1 MTAGKLATVLT
12 LMVALGATGCS
23 DPAPASYRL
32 QGVVTW
38 KGRPVPNGLIRFEPD
53 SAAGNTGPA
62 TVAVISQGRYATP
75 GGRGV
80 IGGRYRVYLSGNDGV
95 PYEIAGEGSVNPD
108 GMPLFAERVQE
119 VEFSRGHATWDFDL
133 TPPSPR

>member
-23 DPAPASYRL
+23 DSGPASYRL

-38 KGRPVPNGLIRFEPD
+38 KGQPVPNGLIRFEPD

-62 TVAVISQGRYATP
+62 TVAPIRQGRYATP
-75 GGRGV
+75 RGRGV
-80 IGGRYRVYLSGNDGV
+80 IGGRYRVYISGNDGV
-95 PYEIAGEGSVNPD
+95 PYNIPEEGSVNPD
-108 GMPLFAERVQE
+108 GMPLFAERAEE
-119 VEFSRGHATWDFDL
+119 VELPRGDSERDFPL